1 MKNTMLVA
9 SALALT
15 VALGACAKQQAAAPA
30 PQAAAMEKCF
40 GVAKAGGNDCKAGS
54 HACAGM
60 STVDGDPASFVELPA
75 GTCGKLAGGIPG

>member
-1 MKNTMLVA
+1 MKNTLLVA
-9 SALALT
+9 SAVALT
-15 VALGACAKQQAAAPA
+15 MALGACAKTMTPA

-60 STVDGDPASFVELPA
+60 STTDADPASFVEVPA
-75 GTCGKLAGGIPG
+75 GTCAKIAGGIPG